1 MAEKFFLFKRKDPSV
16 SGGALFS
23 DSGKGISV
31 VSLPA
36 KNVAYMT
43 ATRGG
48 VTIFF
53 NNSSP
58 FEESNITAVGES
70 FEKTSVSVSCE
81 IGEESKLMED
91 IINFINRDTA
101 KNVMKFDA
109 TGIDNTFGVKDS
121 KPQIDTRVRAFPV
134 ERGLT
139 GTKAI
144 SNTPI
149 ELRNAVGNV
158 SKGKAVNTQID
169 FLRPE
174 NKPLFDIGAE
184 DLNSSITEGSAVT
197 TSSGIT
203 NRGTQADFPDISFS
217 NVICKENINACK
229 TRAFGFDVTES
240 LKIKDL
246 VGATTLTAGSAV
258 EASQTDKPSVATII
272 VRPGVGGI
280 SDDVSVPRFT
290 YTTDGGSNVTAL
302 KVTYGGNNLKVGDQ
316 IIIAFDAAEA
326 NDTVAFTVEAD
337 EIGGSSLVN
346 RAGISFGPESLFRAV
361 TIEPSQPYTEH
372 TVYMVLVR
380 PNGALLNPVY
390 SGILS
395 TSNSNTDVFSPC
407 MGPFE
412 PESRETKFELN
423 YNESNENPLLGK
435 RALKLD
441 ATETVSNFR
450 KKNSQTENPEDN
462 LVVLVVR
469 RDINNNI
476 FIYDKNGE
484 VVAEKEASEETDGFL
499 FLRSVGMVLPFEA
512 NQPQLRVARF
522 GFTNK
527 DIGDDTCRSIATQLK
542 DKYTP

>member
-58 FEESNITAVGES
+58 FEESNITAAGES

-121 KPQIDTRVRAFPV
+121 KVQIDTKVRALPV

-149 ELRNAVGNV
+149 ELRNAIGNV
-158 SKGKAVNTQID
+158 SKGKAINTQID
-169 FLRPE
+169 FLKPE

-203 NRGTQADFPDISFS
+203 NRGTQTDLPDISFS
-217 NVICKENINACK
+217 DVICKENLNACK

-246 VGATTLTAGSAV
+246 VGETALTVDAV
-258 EASQTDKPSVATII
+258 EASQTNKPSVTTLII
-272 VRPGVGGI
+272 RPGVGGI

-290 YTTDGGSNVTAL
+290 YTTDGASSVTAL
-302 KVTYGGNNLKVGDQ
+302 DVTYGGNNLKVGDQ
-316 IIIAFDAAEA
+316 IIILFDADDL
-326 NDTVAFTVEAD
+326 NDRVDFTVEAD
-337 EIGGSSLVN
+337 ELGGSSLVN
-346 RAGISFGPESLFRAV
+346 RAGISFGPENSLGTV
-361 TIEPSQPYTEH
+361 TINPRQPYTEH

-390 SGILS
+390 SGILPA
-395 TSNSNTDVFSPC
+395 SNSNTDIFSPS

-423 YNESNENPLLGK
+423 YSPSNENPYLGK

-441 ATETVSNFR
+441 STEDVSNFR

-462 LVVLVVR
+462 LIVLVVR

-499 FLRSVGMVLPFEA
+499 YLRSVGMVLPFEA

-542 DKYTP
+542 DRYTP

>member
-1 MAEKFFLFKRKDPSV
+1 MAEKFFLFKRKDPSI

-23 DSGKGISV
+23 DNGKGISV

-43 ATRGG
+43 ATKGG

-58 FEESNITAVGES
+58 FEESNLTTIGES

-81 IGEESKLMED
+81 VGEESNLMED

-109 TGIDNTFGVKDS
+109 VGDTSTFSTSGFDPKIDA
-121 KPQIDTRVRAFPV
+121 RVRALPV
-134 ERGLT
+134 ERGVV
-139 GTKAI
+139 GTKAV
-144 SNTPI
+144 SGTPI
-149 ELRNAVGNV
+149 ELRNSVGNF
-158 SKGKAVNTQID
+158 SKGRGVNTQID

-184 DLNSSITEGSAVT
+184 DLPDSIQEGSAV
-197 TSSGIT
+197 SGGIL
-203 NRGTQADFPDISFS
+203 NRGTQTDFPDISHS
-217 NVICKENINACK
+217 GVICKENFNACK

-240 LKIKDL
+240 LKLQDL
-246 VGATTLTAGSAV
+246 VGKTTLTAGSGTAPNKTNL
-258 EASQTDKPSVATII
+258 ASFASI
-272 VRPGVGGI
+272 VSRPGVGAI
-280 SDDVSVPRFT
+280 TDDISVPRFT
-290 YTTDGGSNVTAL
+290 YTTNGTPNVTAL
-302 KVTYGGNNLKVGDQ
+302 NVTYGGNDLKVGDTVV
-316 IIIAFDAAEA
+316 AFFDAADA
-326 NDTVAFTVEAD
+326 NDTVSFTIEGD

-346 RAGISFGPESLFRAV
+346 RAGISFGPNNSLGTV
-361 TIEPSQPYTEH
+361 TINPRQPYTEH

-390 SGILS
+390 SGILD
-395 TSNSNTDVFSPC
+395 SNNANTDSFSPC

-412 PESRETKFELN
+412 PESRSAKFELN
-423 YNESNENPLLGK
+423 YNESNENTLLA
-435 RALKLD
+435 RRSLKFD
-441 ATETVSNFR
+441 STEDVSEF
-450 KKNSQTENPEDN
+450 KKKGSQRESPEDN
-462 LVVLVVR
+462 LIVLVVR

-476 FIYDKNGE
+476 FIYDKDGE
-484 VVAEKEASEETDGFL
+484 VVDEKEASQETEGFL
-499 FLRSVGMVLPFEA
+499 YLRSVGMVLPFEA

-527 DIGDDTCRSIATQLK
+527 DIGDDACRSIATQLNGR
-542 DKYTP
+542 YTP

>member
-1 MAEKFFLFKRKDPSV
+1 
-16 SGGALFS
+16 
-23 DSGKGISV
+23 
-31 VSLPA
+31 
-36 KNVAYMT
+36 
-43 ATRGG
+43 
-48 VTIFF
+48 
-53 NNSSP
+53 
-58 FEESNITAVGES
+58 
-70 FEKTSVSVSCE
+70 
-81 IGEESKLMED
+81 
-91 IINFINRDTA
+91 
-101 KNVMKFDA
+101 
-109 TGIDNTFGVKDS
+109 
-121 KPQIDTRVRAFPV
+121 
-134 ERGLT
+134 
-139 GTKAI
+139 
-144 SNTPI
+144 
-149 ELRNAVGNV
+149 
-158 SKGKAVNTQID
+158 
-169 FLRPE
+169 
-174 NKPLFDIGAE
+174 
-184 DLNSSITEGSAVT
+184 
-197 TSSGIT
+197 
-203 NRGTQADFPDISFS
+203 
-217 NVICKENINACK
+217 
-229 TRAFGFDVTES
+229 
-240 LKIKDL
+240 
-246 VGATTLTAGSAV
+246 
-258 EASQTDKPSVATII
+258 
-272 VRPGVGGI
+272 
-280 SDDVSVPRFT
+280 
-290 YTTDGGSNVTAL
+290 
-302 KVTYGGNNLKVGDQ
+302 
-316 IIIAFDAAEA
+316 
-326 NDTVAFTVEAD
+326 
-337 EIGGSSLVN
+337 
-346 RAGISFGPESLFRAV
+346 
-361 TIEPSQPYTEH
+361 
-372 TVYMVLVR
+372 MVLVR